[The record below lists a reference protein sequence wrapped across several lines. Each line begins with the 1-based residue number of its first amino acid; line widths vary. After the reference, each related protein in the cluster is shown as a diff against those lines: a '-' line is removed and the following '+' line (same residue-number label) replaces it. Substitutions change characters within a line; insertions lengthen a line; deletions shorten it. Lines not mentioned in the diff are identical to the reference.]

1 MVGFR
6 CAFFFWGAKGR
17 FSRVFALSFRECN
30 TKDWEMQLVRNGDLC
45 WPLLIGIFD
54 GKCTEVLHHLGY
66 FRWKE
71 WDIYG
76 YLTYRYKILWPNSTT
91 QTVVGFPTPTS
102 TPSTPKIG
110 WWNCRTSLTN
120 WTLGTCLL
128 VFLVCL
134 VCFCERFFRFSLL
147 LCSHLSWCWLFWWS
161 VPKNDW
167 VFWFFCLVGTRNWP
181 SDREDQT
188 MQVKRLARASGLGTC
203 PRIPWKALEG
213 EPPPKKKKKKKSP
226 TTTTTTTTKKKKKKR
241 RKISISAFREKKRC
255 WFVRGVSEIK
265 EKDTFWPGVES

>member
-1 MVGFR
+1 MYR
-6 CAFFFWGAKGR
+6 SLA
-17 FSRVFALSFRECN
+17 
-30 TKDWEMQLVRNGDLC
+30 
-45 WPLLIGIFD
+45 PLGIFPV
-54 GKCTEVLHHLGY
+54 K
-66 FRWKE
+66 RM
-71 WDIYG
+71 G
-76 YLTYRYKILWPNSTT
+76 YLWIFNISVQDLWPNSTT

-213 EPPPKKKKKKKSP
+213 EPPPPKKKNKNHQQQQQQQQQQQKKKAKNLNLSFP
-226 TTTTTTTTKKKKKKR
+226 RKKNVVGL
-241 RKISISAFREKKRC
+241 SGGFR
-255 WFVRGVSEIK
+255 
-265 EKDTFWPGVES
+265 D